1 MEGGIGIL
9 LIVLILVAA
18 GVGVFLF
25 VGARSAA
32 RQAPDDE
39 GPNGKRATHRAPHPD
54 QERREKGT
62 AFPTD
67 R

>member
-25 VGARSAA
+25 VGVRSAA
-32 RQAPDDE
+32 RQAPEDE
-39 GPNGKRATHRAPHPD
+39 GPKGKRDTHRAPHPE

-62 AFPTD
+62 AFPTG

>member
-9 LIVLILVAA
+9 LIVLIIAA
-18 GVGVFLF
+18 AAVGVFLF
-25 VGARSAA
+25 VAARSAA
-32 RQAPDDE
+32 RNAPDDE
-39 GPNGKRATHRAPHPD
+39 APNGKRATHRAPHPD

-62 AFPTD
+62 AFPTG

>member
-25 VGARSAA
+25 VAARSAA
-32 RQAPDDE
+32 RQAPDDA
-39 GPNGKRATHRAPHPD
+39 GPSGPRDTHQVPHPD

-62 AFPTD
+62 AFPTG